1 MPAKG
6 EHLSSRASS
15 HACDVLVVGGGVIGL
30 TAAWRALEAGASVVV
45 LDPSPGDGATHAA
58 AGMLAPV
65 MEAGFGEEAQ
75 TRLGTA
81 SLALWP
87 DFADAL
93 ERAAGLPAGAVGLET
108 AGTLALAYDGD
119 DLVELRRTLALHRE
133 LGLGSVEITPAEA
146 RQREPGV
153 GPRVAGAAWV
163 PGDHQVDPRAVHA
176 ALAVAAARA
185 ALVPR
190 AVVSL
195 TWADGAVVGALDDA
209 GTAYSAGAVVLAAGH
224 ASAALFAGAPTRPV
238 PGTTLRLDAAADR
251 SPAVVVRGTVQGRP
265 VYVVPRRVRPDGRR
279 ELVVGATSDERDDD
293 RLTRAGDVF
302 ALLRDARALLP
313 ELDDA
318 VLLEAVTRA
327 RPGSPDNAPLLG
339 RAADGLYLATGHYR
353 NGILLT
359 PLTAAAVDE
368 ALGGAPGGPGDRA
381 AVEAAAR
388 YADPRRFAGADRTTR
403 DSTTPTTERG
413 GTA

>member
-1 MPAKG
+1 MG
-6 EHLSSRASS
+6 S
-15 HACDVLVVGGGVIGL
+15 HACDVLVVGGGIIGL

-75 TRLGTA
+75 ARLGTA

-87 DFADAL
+87 QFADAL
-93 ERAAGLPAGAVGLET
+93 ERAAGLPPGAVGLDT

-146 RQREPGV
+146 RRREPGV

-185 ALVPR
+185 TLVPR
-190 AVVSL
+190 AAISL

-209 GTAYSAGAVVLAAGH
+209 GTAYPAGTVVLAAGH

-238 PGTTLRLDAAADR
+238 PGTTLRLDAAADQ

-265 VYVVPRRVRPDGRR
+265 VYAVPRRVRPDGRR
-279 ELVVGATSDERDDD
+279 ELVVGATSDEREDDH
-293 RLTRAGDVF
+293 LTRAGDVF
-302 ALLRDARALLP
+302 ALLRDVRALLP

-318 VLLEAVTRA
+318 VLLEAVTRS

-339 RAADGLYLATGHYR
+339 WAADGLYLATGHYR

-368 ALGGAPGGPGDRA
+368 ALGGAGRPADGPGGGPPGGPEVRA

-388 YADPRRFAGADRTTR
+388 YADPRRFADAYSSTPG
-403 DSTTPTTERG
+403 TTPRTERG

>member
-1 MPAKG
+1 VT
-6 EHLSSRASS
+6 S
-15 HACDVLVVGGGVIGL
+15 HVCDVLVVGGGIIGL

-45 LDPSPGDGATHAA
+45 LDPAPGEGATHAA

-133 LGLGSVEITPAEA
+133 LGRELGLGSVEITPAEA
-146 RQREPGV
+146 RRREPGV

-176 ALAVAAARA
+176 ALAVVTARA
-185 ALVPR
+185 THVPR
-190 AVVSL
+190 AAVSL
-195 TWADGAVVGALDDA
+195 AWADGTVVGAVDDA
-209 GTAYSAGAVVLAAGH
+209 GTAYSAGTVVLAAGH

-293 RLTRAGDVF
+293 HLTRAGDVF

-318 VLLEAVTRA
+318 VLVEAVTRS

-339 RAADGLYLATGHYR
+339 WAADGLYLATGHYR

-359 PLTAAAVDE
+359 PLTAATVDE
-368 ALGGAPGGPGDRA
+368 ALGGALAEVPSGPDSRPEVRA

-388 YADPRRFAGADRTTR
+388 YADPRRFADADTTAPRTTSR
-403 DSTTPTTERG
+403 TEQG